1 MIFSLFDRVGSFFLN
16 IARIIFYLLLTVF
29 FVSQVGTQVTNSA
42 ALQQQQLVA
51 TSASAGA
58 VGMPGLPA
66 NPYLGMTNP
75 LQQQQMQFQLL
86 QQQQQQQQ
94 MMMGGYH
101 HPVANTMTMGA
112 STGGAG
118 SVQRIK
124 TEELVSSLQALLVEY
139 EKHSSSGGGSG
150 GGSAADVAA
159 AKVLFHFIMC
169 S

>member
-1 MIFSLFDRVGSFFLN
+1 MLDRVDSFFFN
-16 IARIIFYLLLTVF
+16 IARILFYLLITVF

-58 VGMPGLPA
+58 VGMPGMSP

-101 HPVANTMTMGA
+101 HPVASTMAMGA

-124 TEELVSSLQALLVEY
+124 TEELVTSLQALLVEY
-139 EKHSSSGGGSG
+139 EKHSSSGGGSSG

-159 AKVLFHFIMC
+159 AKVFFHFITC
-169 S
+169 L